1 MAVLYNMDACPPFA
15 GGGPPG
21 PQGLQGPPGPPGPAG
36 VGPPTT
42 NTLTLTAGWLT
53 TTVNGVVATVPLG
66 GERIEDAF
74 GTGIGYLLP
83 L

>member
-15 GGGPPG
+15 EGGPPG
-21 PQGLQGPPGPPGPAG
+21 PQGLQGPPGPAG

-42 NTLTLTAGWLT
+42 NTLTLTAGGLT